1 MKGSPTAFKQY
12 SRVAEAISASV
23 IKEYSSSFYLASC
36 LLREPVRSNVRN
48 LYGLVR
54 IADEIVDGTA
64 ADAGLSPSDVLKTLN
79 QYEQDTLRV
88 VAEGFSPDPVIQ
100 AFANTVRWAGISHQ
114 LIRDFFHSMRLDAWN
129 SDAQGLT
136 TYEAPEAADY
146 IHGSAGVIGLM
157 CNAIFIKTSMLNGRP
172 LTAEQR
178 DQSQEAAY
186 ALGSAFQKIN
196 FLRDYHHDSAH
207 LSRIYLPQLIEAGL
221 TENAKDSIIRE
232 IRAELRDARKGMAL
246 LPHQARGGV
255 LLAHDLFAG
264 LTDKMDQ
271 TPAALV
277 ARQRVRLSNHR
288 KFRIAARTARQVTAQ
303 RFQLSTFPKESSSR
317 RDHPTPQAFRQ

>member
-12 SRVAEAISASV
+12 SRVAEAISANV
-23 IKEYSSSFYLASC
+23 IREYSSSFYLASC

-79 QYEQDTLRV
+79 QYEQDTLRA

-100 AFANTVRWAGISHQ
+100 AFSNTVRWAGISHQ
-114 LIRDFFHSMRLDAWN
+114 LICDFFHSMRLDAWD

-264 LTDKMDQ
+264 LTDKLDQ

-288 KFRIAARTARQVTAQ
+288 KLRIAARTARQVTAQ
-303 RFQLSTFPKESSSR
+303 RFPLSTFPKESSSR
-317 RDHPTPQAFRQ
+317 RDHPTP

>member
-12 SRVAEAISASV
+12 SRVAEAISANV
-23 IKEYSSSFYLASC
+23 IREYSSSFYLASC
-36 LLREPVRSNVRN
+36 LLREPVRSNARN

-54 IADEIVDGTA
+54 IADEVVDGAA
-64 ADAGLSPSDVLKTLN
+64 ADAGLSPSDVLAILD
-79 QYEQDTLRV
+79 QYEQHTLR
-88 VAEGFSPDPVIQ
+88 AAEEGFSANPVIQ
-100 AFANTVRWAGISHQ
+100 AFANTVRWAGIDHQ

-129 SDAQGLT
+129 SDTQGPT
-136 TYEAPEAADY
+136 TYEAAEAADY

-157 CNAIFIKTSMLNGRP
+157 CNAIFIKTSMLNGSP

-186 ALGSAFQKIN
+186 ALGSALQKIN

-221 TENAKDSIIRE
+221 TKSAKDSIIRE
-232 IRAELRDARKGMAL
+232 IRAELQDARKGMVL

-264 LTDKMDQ
+264 LTDKLDR

-288 KFRIAARTARQVTAQ
+288 KLRIAARTARQVTAQ
-303 RFQLSTFPKESSSR
+303 RFPLSTFPKESSSR
-317 RDHPTPQAFRQ
+317 RDHPIP